1 MIVVIVGSRDRRE
14 QADFDVVN
22 QLLDKLK
29 EKYPKLLVV
38 TTGCDR
44 GVGKIIRNRLL
55 PEKPDQPPEIEFIEY
70 SVRIY
75 PKTDLAKSR
84 MANIHISK
92 NATFLELGEEFHIF
106 EDARSRGPMEDLRE
120 RCERMGR
127 PHVRYIPGKSE
138 PMYMNWPTTQ

>member
-1 MIVVIVGSRDRRE
+1 MIVVIVGSRDRKE
-14 QADFDVVN
+14 KDDFTMVHG
-22 QLLDKLK
+22 LLDSLK
-29 EKYPKLLVV
+29 AKYPKLLVV

-55 PEKPDQPPEIEFIEY
+55 PEDPNSPPEIEFIEY

-75 PKTDLAKSR
+75 PMNDLAKSR

-120 RCERMGR
+120 RCEKLGR
-127 PHVRYIPGKSE
+127 PYARYLPGKTE
-138 PMYMNWPTTQ
+138 PVLTNWAAPR

>member
-1 MIVVIVGSRDRRE
+1 MIVVIVGARDRKE
-14 QADFDVVN
+14 KDDFEIVN
-22 QLLDKLK
+22 GLLDSLK
-29 EKYPKLLVV
+29 AQYPQLLVV

-55 PEKPDQPPEIEFIEY
+55 PASPDAAPEIEFIEY

-75 PKTDLAKSR
+75 PMNDLAKSK

-106 EDARSRGPMEDLRE
+106 EDSRGRGPMEDLRE
-120 RCERMGR
+120 RCEKLGR
-127 PHVRYIPGKSE
+127 PYARYLPSKSE
-138 PMYMNWPTTQ
+138 PVLVNWTAPR